1 MSQVSVPRRSDA
13 TRARI
18 LRSARAK
25 FAAAGYQR
33 ATIRGI
39 AAEADIDPS
48 LVMRYFGSKA
58 DLFDAVVE
66 IDLRLP
72 DLARVPRRRLGETL
86 VSHFLTRWEGDPGDD
101 ALLTLLRSAATD
113 EKAADRMRGIFRHQ
127 LVAAL
132 AEVVPDPAEATT
144 RAGLIATQM
153 LGLALCRHI
162 VRLPPVVAME
172 KATIVQFLGSTIQ
185 RYLTT
190 DLRRL
195 IPAAPR
201 TAELSPDSKQHPRRS
216 VGERSTAGGSLQ
228 KKRPL
233 GPDEP
238 ASPRSRH
245 G

>member
-1 MSQVSVPRRSDA
+1 MPQVSAPRRSDA

-18 LRSARAK
+18 LRSARAE
-25 FAAAGYQR
+25 FAAAGYHR

-39 AAEADIDPS
+39 AAGADIDPS

-72 DLARVPRRRLGETL
+72 DLTKVPRRRLGETL

-113 EKAADRMRGIFRHQ
+113 ENAADRMRRIFRHQ
-127 LVAAL
+127 LVGAL
-132 AEVVPDPAEATT
+132 VEVVPDPDEATT

-172 KATIVQFLGSTIQ
+172 KATIVQFVGSTIQ
-185 RYLTT
+185 RYVTA
-190 DLRRL
+190 DLRGL
-195 IPAAPR
+195 
-201 TAELSPDSKQHPRRS
+201 KC
-216 VGERSTAGGSLQ
+216 
-228 KKRPL
+228 
-233 GPDEP
+233 
-238 ASPRSRH
+238 
-245 G
+245 

>member
-1 MSQVSVPRRSDA
+1 MPQVSAPRRSDA

-18 LRSARAK
+18 LRSARAE
-25 FAAAGYQR
+25 FAAAGYHR

-39 AAEADIDPS
+39 AAGADIDPS

-72 DLARVPRRRLGETL
+72 DLTKVPRRRVGETL

-113 EKAADRMRGIFRHQ
+113 ENAADRMRRIFRHQ
-127 LVAAL
+127 LVGAL
-132 AEVVPDPAEATT
+132 VEVVPDPDEATT

-172 KATIVQFLGSTIQ
+172 KATIVQFVGSTIQ
-185 RYLTT
+185 RYVTA
-190 DLRRL
+190 DLRGL
-195 IPAAPR
+195 
-201 TAELSPDSKQHPRRS
+201 KC
-216 VGERSTAGGSLQ
+216 
-228 KKRPL
+228 
-233 GPDEP
+233 
-238 ASPRSRH
+238 
-245 G
+245 